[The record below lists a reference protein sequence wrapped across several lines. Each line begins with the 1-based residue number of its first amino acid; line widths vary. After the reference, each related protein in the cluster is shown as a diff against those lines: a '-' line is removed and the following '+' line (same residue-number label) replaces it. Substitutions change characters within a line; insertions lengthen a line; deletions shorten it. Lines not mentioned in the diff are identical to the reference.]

1 MKKLLIMAVAIAAS
15 VVANAAAVSWNSGTI
30 KLPSGANAKATVA
43 ASLFIVD
50 ATTYATYAAYTD
62 ATKLSDDIYAA
73 YKGTT
78 PTSSKTSTTKSL
90 ANISYG
96 DYSAG
101 DSVYAVLLYTTTENE
116 KDYWMG
122 NYGAV
127 TLESA
132 QNVDVGQLANFLG
145 GNSTAGSTAWST
157 AAVPEPT
164 SGLLLLLGMAGL
176 ALKRK
181 RA

>member
-1 MKKLLIMAVAIAAS
+1 MKKLMILAAALVATAA
-15 VVANAAAVSWNSGTI
+15 ANAAAVSWNSGTI
-30 KLPSGANAKATVA
+30 LLPSGANAKATVS
-43 ASLFIVD
+43 ASLFIVSESV
-50 ATTYATYAAYTD
+50 YNTYAAYTD

-73 YKGTT
+73 YKDTT
-78 PTSSKTSTTKSL
+78 PTATKTSTTKSL

-116 KDYWMG
+116 TAYWMG
-122 NYGAV
+122 NYGTV

-132 QNVDVGQLANFLG
+132 QNVSVANLANALG
-145 GNSTAGSTAWST
+145 GTGSATAWSS

>member
-1 MKKLLIMAVAIAAS
+1 MKKLMIALAAIAMAVS
-15 VVANAAAVSWNSGTI
+15 VNAATVNWGSGTI

-62 ATKLSDDIYAA
+62 AAALSDAIYTA
-73 YKGTT
+73 YNGKSAQQTA
-78 PTSSKTSTTKSL
+78 TSNGKSI
-90 ANISYG
+90 ANLSYG
-96 DYSAG
+96 DYSSG
-101 DSVYAVLLYTTTENE
+101 DSVYALVLYTTTENE
-116 KDYWMG
+116 AAYWMG
-122 NYGAV
+122 NYA
-127 TLESA
+127 TTTFESA
-132 QNVDVGQLANFLG
+132 QDKSIGQLANLLG
-145 GNSTAGSTAWST
+145 GSSSTATAWST

>member
-1 MKKLLIMAVAIAAS
+1 MKKLMILAAAIVATVA
-15 VVANAAAVSWNSGTI
+15 ANAAAVNWNSGTI
-30 KLPSGANAKATVA
+30 ALPSGAQAGKGDVT

-50 ATTYATYAAYTD
+50 ASTYATYAAYTD
-62 ATKLSDDIYAA
+62 AAALSDAIYTAYGSTAA
-73 YKGTT
+73 TGT
-78 PTSSKTSTTKSL
+78 KTSTAKGA
-90 ANISYG
+90 ANVTYG

-101 DSVYAVLLYTTTENE
+101 TSVYAVLLYTATEDA

-122 NYGAV
+122 NYATV
-127 TLESA
+127 TLASA
-132 QNVDVGQLANFLG
+132 QDVSVANLANALG
-145 GNSTAGSTAWST
+145 GTGSATAWST

-176 ALKRK
+176 ALKRR